1 MKTDIIQAYSKLGLN
16 LQKSQ
21 VVNSWALN
29 NKNPSGKNFFA
40 VLQDVKRET
49 AEMRRMNEAA
59 KKQRDAEK
67 KAADDQRRAFI
78 IAAKIRRGE
87 RVSPEEMRFLMNAD
101 VFLYIFAKMDAARNE
116 NDKAKYGDILKKS
129 KGGELSGGE
138 MLASLSYMNF
148 ATAE

>member
-21 VVNSWALN
+21 VVNSWAIN

-40 VLQDVKRET
+40 VLQDMKKET
-49 AEMRRMNEAA
+49 AEIKRMNDAA

-67 KAADDQRRAFI
+67 KTADDRRAFI

-87 RVSPEEMRFLMNAD
+87 RVSPEEMRFLMQAD
-101 VFLYIFAKMDAARNE
+101 VFLYIFAKMDAAKNE
-116 NDKAKYGDILKKS
+116 NDKAKYEDILKKG
-129 KGGELSGGE
+129 KNGELSGGE

-148 ATAE
+148 AIAE